1 MSSRARLLLSV
12 VAILAIAG
20 IAAGLFSATRDG
32 ATPDAEQSADYIDAG
47 GFLAGES
54 PETGEGEDEPELEDL
69 LSDAYRQRSFPQE
82 GVGLAQAVA
91 ARTSFQ
97 ALPLRVPAAQGFRAT
112 SALSLSVNW
121 RSLGPTIAE
130 ALPSPF
136 GRHEVRPATVSGRV
150 STLLLS
156 PRCVPGDCRL
166 WAGAAGGGVFRTD
179 DALAEKPAWR
189 SKSNGLTSSAIG
201 SLARDPSDSTGRTI
215 YVGTGESH
223 ATGDAEAGLGVF
235 RSTDGGDTWSL
246 LAGSPA
252 VASGSAV
259 SGIVVDPRNPRT
271 IYISTARSGHGR
283 SSVPGGEAAPPGAP
297 PYGVYRSVDGGAT
310 FAPQL
315 SVADDSSD
323 ESTTKSVNQIA
334 LDPNDPDTLYA
345 AVVGEGLF
353 RRSQTLDGS
362 SEFHQVF
369 AFRDLEI
376 AEDSLVVFSPADLG
390 ASTRI
395 YLGAASPNADN
406 PVSLPDW
413 IFDDRG
419 VANLYRIDDA
429 NLPAAEVLDGWTL
442 LSSTEHGTPG
452 FSSFRYCH
460 GQCDYNNV
468 VASPPGQPDVVWLGG
483 QFDYK
488 EAASGASAGRAV
500 QRSSDA
506 GVSFSDVTSDAR
518 IPLFQIHPD
527 EHAIVFS
534 PNDPDIAFI
543 GSDGGVVR
551 TSGRYASVAGRCARD
566 LEPALFRWCRQ
577 ILGQAPTRIDSLNEG
592 LDTLQLHSVSVSG
605 NPQSPELLIGTQ
617 DNGTW
622 SYAPSVGWR
631 SIAGG
636 DGGQSG
642 VDVKDPRIRFHTFF
656 TSGVRINHSAL
667 DPTAWRAIYA
677 PLRDV
682 DGRATEYVSFYMPII
697 ADPRVGGTIFIG
709 MQHVWR
715 TQKSGGPREQIVSF
729 CDDDKVARLPSFCGD
744 WVPLG
749 PDLTSTAFGDDRR
762 DQCDEPRKIAKH
774 YCFVAA
780 VERAPGDTGTL
791 WAATF
796 PGRVFVSKNA
806 DGPPN
811 SVAFERIDVPTG
823 TPGGA
828 STPGRFVSGI
838 AIDPENPNHAWI
850 SYSGYDAYTPSD
862 QRGHVFEVVFNG
874 SSQPATWTNRS
885 YNLEDEP
892 ITDIVHDPTTGD
904 LYASTDFGVT
914 RLPAGAT
921 AWTEAASGLPFVAVY
936 GLTLSPDS
944 KSLYAATHG
953 RGLWALEL
961 R

>member
-1 MSSRARLLLSV
+1 MSERARLLLAL
-12 VAILAIAG
+12 VAVLALAG
-20 IAAGLFSATRDG
+20 IAAGLFLGTRDG
-32 ATPDAEQSADYIDAG
+32 GTSDAEQPPDYVEAG

-54 PETGEGEDEPELEDL
+54 PEGGEDEGEPELEDL
-69 LSDAYRQRSFPQE
+69 LSDAYRQRSFPQD

-91 ARTSFQ
+91 ARRSFQ

-112 SALSLSVNW
+112 STLRLSADW

-136 GRHEVRPATVSGRV
+136 GRHEVRSSTVSGRV
-150 STLLLS
+150 STLLLG

-179 DALAEKPAWR
+179 DALAEKPIWQ

-201 SLARDPSDSTGRTI
+201 SLARDPSDATGRTI
-215 YVGTGESH
+215 LVGTGESH

-271 IYISTARSGHGR
+271 IYISTSQSGHGR

-297 PYGVYRSVDGGAT
+297 PYGVYRSVDGGAS
-310 FAPQL
+310 FALQF
-315 SVADDSSD
+315 SVEDDSSD
-323 ESTTKSVNQIA
+323 ESPTRSVNQTA
-334 LDPNDPDTLYA
+334 LDPNDPDTLYV

-353 RRSQTLDGS
+353 RRSQKLDGS
-362 SEFHQVF
+362 SELQKVF
-369 AFRDLEI
+369 AFRDLEV
-376 AEDSLVVFSPADLG
+376 ADDSLAVFSLADLG
-390 ASTRI
+390 TSTRI
-395 YLGAASPNADN
+395 YLGAASPNVDN

-413 IFDDRG
+413 IHDDRG

-429 NLPAAEVLDGWTL
+429 DLPAAKMLDAWTL
-442 LSSTEHGTPG
+442 LSSTERGTPG

-483 QFDYK
+483 QFDYR
-488 EAASGASAGRAV
+488 EAGDGQSAGRAV

-506 GVSFSDVTSDAR
+506 GVTFNDMTNDAR
-518 IPLFQIHPD
+518 TPLFQIHPD

-534 PNDPDIAFI
+534 PDDPDVAFI
-543 GSDGGVVR
+543 GSDGGVYR
-551 TSGRYASVAGRCARD
+551 TSGQYTSVAGRCERD
-566 LEPALFRWCRQ
+566 LEPTLFRWCRQ
-577 ILGQAPTRIDSLNEG
+577 VLAKAPTRIDSLNEG
-592 LDTLQLHSVSVSG
+592 LDTLQLQSVSVSG
-605 NPQSPELLIGTQ
+605 FQQSPELLVGTQ

-622 SYAPSVGWR
+622 SYTPSAGWR

-642 VDVKDPRIRFHTFF
+642 VDVENPRIRFHTYYG
-656 TSGVRINHSAL
+656 SSVRINHSAL
-667 DPTAWRAIYA
+667 DPTGWRAIYA
-677 PLRDV
+677 PLV
-682 DGRATEYVSFYMPII
+682 APDGRPKEYVSFYMPIV
-697 ADPRVGGTIFIG
+697 ADPRVGGTNFIG

-715 TQKSGGPREQIVSF
+715 TQRSGGPREQIVSF
-729 CDDDKVARLPSFCGD
+729 CDDDKVRRLPSFCGD
-744 WVPLG
+744 WVRLG

-762 DQCDEPRKIAKH
+762 DNCDEPRKIAKH

-780 VERAPGDTGTL
+780 VERARSDRGTL

-796 PGRVFVSKNA
+796 AGRVFVSKNA
-806 DGPPN
+806 DGPAD

-823 TPGGA
+823 TPGIA
-828 STPGRFVSGI
+828 STPGRFVSSI
-838 AIDPENPNHAWI
+838 AIDPGNPNHAWI
-850 SYSGYDAYTPSD
+850 SYSGYDAYTPGD

-874 SSQPATWTNRS
+874 SGRPAAWTNRS

-892 ITDIVHDPTTGD
+892 ITDLVGDPTTGD

-921 AWTEAASGLPFVAVY
+921 AWTEAARGLPFVAVY

-944 KSLYAATHG
+944 QTLYAATHG
-953 RGLWALEL
+953 RGLWALAL